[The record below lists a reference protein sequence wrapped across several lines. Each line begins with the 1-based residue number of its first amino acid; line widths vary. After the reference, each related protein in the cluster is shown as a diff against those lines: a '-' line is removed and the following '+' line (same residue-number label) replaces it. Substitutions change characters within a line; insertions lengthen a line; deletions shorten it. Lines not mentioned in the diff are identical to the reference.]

1 MPVVSCGVSWG
12 NFTTVRAT
20 EYSWRL
26 QSVKNYALYIN
37 GDFVEPEATETIE
50 VIDPATENV
59 IGTVPDANVAD
70 VDRAVAAARAAF
82 DGGPWKDTTAQDRGR
97 ILFKLAQL
105 VRERASALSELET
118 LSSGKP
124 IVEAEY
130 DLADMATCFEYYG
143 GLATKIHGDVIPVPD
158 TAMSLALR
166 EPIGVAGQIIP
177 WNYPLL
183 MAAWKLAPA
192 ICAGCT
198 MVLKPAEQ
206 TPLTVLE
213 LASSFADAGLPPGV
227 VNIVTGAGETGA
239 AIVAHPGVDKI
250 AFTGS
255 AEVGKSI
262 MRGAADTL
270 KKISLELGGK
280 SPNIFFADAD
290 FEAAV
295 EGALFGVFFN
305 QGEVCSAGSRILVER
320 PIYGRFVE
328 AIAEKARAIKVG
340 PPLDRETKMGALV
353 SREQFDRVRRYQEIG
368 KREAKLAVGGGAARG
383 AAIDR
388 GYFVEPTIF
397 YDVDNSTRIAR
408 EEIFGPVACVIPFD
422 GEEEAVRIAND
433 TYYGLAAAVWTRD
446 IFRAMRTV
454 KNLRAGIVWVNH
466 MQPTY
471 VEAPWGGYKQSG
483 IGRELGKWGVEE
495 YLNVKQVYIN
505 LSEQPI
511 GWY

>member
-1 MPVVSCGVSWG
+1 MK
-12 NFTTVRAT
+12 TYTH
-20 EYSWRL
+20 
-26 QSVKNYALYIN
+26 YIN
-37 GDFVEPEATETIE
+37 GEFVPAGTSTTLD
-50 VIDPATENV
+50 VIDPAAESV
-59 IGTVPDANVAD
+59 IARVPDGSRDD
-70 VDRAVAAARAAF
+70 VDRAAAAAREAF
-82 DGGPWKDTTAQDRGR
+82 DAGPWKDTTAQDRGR
-97 ILFKLAQL
+97 ILFALARI
-105 VRERASALSELET
+105 VRERAAELAELET
-118 LSSGKP
+118 RNTGKP
-124 IVEAEY
+124 IVEAEF
-130 DLADMATCFEYYG
+130 DLVDVATCFEYYG

-158 TAMSLALR
+158 NAMSLALR

-290 FEAAV
+290 FEVAV

-320 PIYGRFVE
+320 PIYGRFVD

-368 KREAKLAVGGGAARG
+368 KREPPRDSAFDRESSVGGRKGRF
-383 AAIDR
+383 DECER
-388 GYFVEPTIF
+388 RPT
-397 YDVDNSTRIAR
+397 
-408 EEIFGPVACVIPFD
+408 
-422 GEEEAVRIAND
+422 
-433 TYYGLAAAVWTRD
+433 
-446 IFRAMRTV
+446 RT
-454 KNLRAGIVWVNH
+454 
-466 MQPTY
+466 
-471 VEAPWGGYKQSG
+471 GG
-483 IGRELGKWGVEE
+483 RR
-495 YLNVKQVYIN
+495 
-505 LSEQPI
+505 
-511 GWY
+511 

>member
-1 MPVVSCGVSWG
+1 VKTYPLYVNGEFVSPTS
-12 NFTTVRAT
+12 TRT
-20 EYSWRL
+20 L
-26 QSVKNYALYIN
+26 
-37 GDFVEPEATETIE
+37 D
-50 VIDPATENV
+50 VIDPSTGDA
-59 IGTVPDANVAD
+59 IGRVAD
-70 VDRAVAAARAAF
+70 ASAEDVGAAVSAARAAF
-82 DGGPWKDTTAQDRGR
+82 DAGPWKDATAQDRGR
-97 ILFKLAQL
+97 ALFALAGI
-105 VRERASALSELET
+105 VRQRAAELAELET
-118 LSSGKP
+118 RNTGKP
-124 IVEAEY
+124 IVEAEF
-130 DLADMATCFEYYG
+130 DMADVATCFEYYG

-158 TAMSLALR
+158 NAMSLALR

-198 MVLKPAEQ
+198 TVLKPAEQ
-206 TPLTVLE
+206 TPLSILE
-213 LASSFADAGLPPGV
+213 LASSFGEAGLPPGV
-227 VNIVTGAGETGA
+227 VNIVTGLGETSGA
-239 AIVAHPGVDKI
+239 AIVAHPDVDKI

-255 AEVGKSI
+255 AEVGKTI
-262 MRGAADTL
+262 MRSAAATL

-290 FEAAV
+290 FEPAV

-305 QGEVCSAGSRILVER
+305 QGEVCSAGSRILVQR
-320 PIYGRFVE
+320 PIYKKFVD
-328 AIAEKARAIKVG
+328 AMVEKARTITVG

-353 SREQFDRVRRYQEIG
+353 SREQFDRVREYQEIG
-368 KREAKLAVGGGAARG
+368 KKEAKIAVGGGRAAVAGLERG
-383 AAIDR
+383 F
-388 GYFVEPTIF
+388 FVEPTIF
-397 YDVDNSTRIAR
+397 YDVDNADRIAR
-408 EEIFGPVACVIPFD
+408 EEIFGPVASVIPFD
-422 GEEEAVRIAND
+422 SEADALRIAND

-454 KNLRAGIVWVNH
+454 KQLRAGIVWVNH